1 LKPPALLVLL
11 YSGVKEYRIDG
22 VVPDPVSIHAGFVTT
37 IRMKQ
42 RIRSIFVLMT
52 VCILGVMA
60 FQAYWLYTSY
70 QLHEQQF
77 RRTVR
82 GAFISTVEKQ
92 QFNDAS
98 KLIRIEGRTR
108 EPRRRFSF
116 RQMDPD
122 DGPEDHFEFKRLKD
136 SAFVRIT
143 GIPKEGGVMNYT
155 IKGRSRSSKDS
166 IFIDTIARKIS
177 NMLIVNWA
185 GDHKFNL
192 KKFDSTYRAE
202 LRLRDIEADY
212 KLDTIQLKPELFRS
226 QMENQAR
233 AGSPIKTPPMPINP
247 VKNQFLQAS
256 FDSPTGYILRK
267 MDWLLAGSALLMALI
282 TWCFLYML
290 STILKQKKLS
300 EIKNDFIN
308 NMTHELKTPIATVSA
323 AVEAMQHFGALD
335 DPLKTRTYLTI
346 SKNELQRLSDLV
358 EKVLNMAVDEK
369 KELELNR
376 EWLKPAE
383 LIQEVVVNHQL
394 KARSGA
400 PVKPVDIKVETE
412 PENGRVQADRLHL
425 GNAINNLIDNAIK
438 YSQES
443 VQILINSKADE
454 NGWRLTVQD
463 NGNGIPKVYHE
474 VIFDRFFRVPTGNL
488 HPVKGFGLGL
498 SYVRQV
504 VEKHGGRIEVSS
516 EPGRGS
522 VFVIWIPN

>member
-1 LKPPALLVLL
+1 
-11 YSGVKEYRIDG
+11 
-22 VVPDPVSIHAGFVTT
+22 
-37 IRMKQ
+37 MKQ

-52 VCILGVMA
+52 VCIPGVLA
-60 FQAYWLYTSY
+60 FQTYWLYTSY

-82 GAFISTVEKQ
+82 GAFISAVEKQ
-92 QFNDAS
+92 QFNDARRLFRVGLD
-98 KLIRIEGRTR
+98 KGPQRLRLQFR
-108 EPRRRFSF
+108 EPAL
-116 RQMDPD
+116 D
-122 DGPEDHFEFKRLKD
+122 DESEEPFAVNRVKD
-136 SAFVRIT
+136 SLFVRINHS
-143 GIPKEGGVMNYT
+143 GPDNGERMKVRVI
-155 IKGRSRSSKDS
+155 RSTRQSKDR

-177 NMLIVNWA
+177 NVLIADWA
-185 GDHKFNL
+185 GNHRFNL
-192 KKFDSTYRAE
+192 EKFDSTYRAE
-202 LRLRDIEADY
+202 LRLRDIDATFQ
-212 KLDTIQLKPELFRS
+212 LDTIQLKPELFRQ
-226 QMENQAR
+226 QMQNR
-233 AGSPIKTPPMPINP
+233 AQVVMEGPIKTSPMPINP

-256 FDSPTGYILRK
+256 FDTPTGYILRK
-267 MDWLLAGSALLMALI
+267 MDWLLAGSALLMALTI
-282 TWCFLYML
+282 WCFLYML

-323 AVEAMQHFGALD
+323 AVEAMQHFGALN
-335 DPLKTRTYLTI
+335 DPLKTKTYLNI

-383 LIQEVVVNHQL
+383 LIQEVVGNHQL
-394 KARSGA
+394 QARSGTSE
-400 PVKPVDIKVETE
+400 KPVAIEVEIE
-412 PENGRVQADRLHL
+412 PENARVQADRLHL

-438 YSQES
+438 YSKES
-443 VQILINSKADE
+443 VQICINSQTDE

-474 VIFDRFFRVPTGNL
+474 AIFDRFFRIPTGNL

-522 VFVIWIPN
+522 VFRIWIPN

>member
-1 LKPPALLVLL
+1 MPVLL
-11 YSGVKEYRIDG
+11 Y
-22 VVPDPVSIHAGFVTT
+22 T
-37 IRMKQ
+37 MKQ

-82 GAFISTVEKQ
+82 GAFVSAVEKQ
-92 QFNDAS
+92 QFNDAGQ
-98 KLIRIEGRTR
+98 LIRGEIRSD
-108 EPRRRFSF
+108 EPRRRIHF
-116 RQMDPD
+116 RQMDSED
-122 DGPEDHFEFKRLKD
+122 DLPEDRFTFDRLKGNTFVTVTD
-136 SAFVRIT
+136 SQRQGFNVMNVRI
-143 GIPKEGGVMNYT
+143 K
-155 IKGRSRSSKDS
+155 RQSRSSKDS
-166 IFIDTIARKIS
+166 IFIDTMARKIS
-177 NMLIVNWA
+177 KMLILNWA

-212 KLDTIQLKPELFRS
+212 QLDTIQLNPELFRR
-226 QMENQAR
+226 QMDNPMR
-233 AGSPIKTPPMPINP
+233 TGSPIKTRPMPINP
-247 VKNQFLQAS
+247 VKNQFLEAS
-256 FDSPTGYILRK
+256 FGSPTGYILRK
-267 MDWLLAGSALLMALI
+267 MDWLLAGSALLMALT

-300 EIKNDFIN
+300 EIKNNFIN

-323 AVEAMQHFGALD
+323 AVEAMQNFGALN
-335 DPLKTRTYLTI
+335 DPQKTQAYLGI

-376 EWLKPAE
+376 EWLKPTE
-383 LIQEVVVNHQL
+383 LIQEVVGNHQL
-394 KARSGA
+394 KAQTGA
-400 PVKPVDIKVETE
+400 PDKTVVIEVETV
-412 PENGRVQADRLHL
+412 PENARVQADRLHL

>member
-1 LKPPALLVLL
+1 MGRLDVKHCYLVLSSVNAVGKPTEKPVFL
-11 YSGVKEYRIDG
+11 YM
-22 VVPDPVSIHAGFVTT
+22 
-37 IRMKQ
+37 MKQ

-60 FQAYWLYTSY
+60 FQGYWLYTSY

-82 GAFISTVEKQ
+82 GAFISAVEKQ
-92 QFNDAS
+92 QFNDARQ
-98 KLIRIEGRTR
+98 LVRGEIRSD
-108 EPRRRFSF
+108 EPRRRFHF
-116 RQMDPD
+116 RPMESED
-122 DGPEDHFEFKRLKD
+122 DLPESRIAFDRRSD
-136 SAFVRIT
+136 SAFVTVTDSQPVRVQ
-143 GIPKEGGVMNYT
+143 VMNYR
-155 IKGRSRSSKDS
+155 IKRQLRSSKDS
-166 IFIDTIARKIS
+166 IFIDTMARKITK
-177 NMLIVNWA
+177 MLILDWA

-202 LRLRDIEADY
+202 LRLRDVEADY
-212 KLDTIQLKPELFRS
+212 QLDTIQLKPDIFRQ
-226 QMENQAR
+226 QMDNPMR
-233 AGSPIKTPPMPINP
+233 TGSPIKTPPMPINP

-267 MDWLLAGSALLMALI
+267 MDWLLAGSALLMALT

-323 AVEAMQHFGALD
+323 AVEAMQHFGALND
-335 DPLKTRTYLTI
+335 SQKTNTYLNI

-376 EWLKPAE
+376 EWLKPSE
-383 LIQEVVVNHQL
+383 LIQEVVGNHQL
-394 KARSGA
+394 KASAGV
-400 PVKPVDIKVETE
+400 PVKLVAIEVESI
-412 PENGRVQADRLHL
+412 PENARVQADRLHL

-443 VQILINSKADE
+443 VQILINSRADE
-454 NGWRLTVQD
+454 SGWRLTVED

>member
-1 LKPPALLVLL
+1 
-11 YSGVKEYRIDG
+11 
-22 VVPDPVSIHAGFVTT
+22 
-37 IRMKQ
+37 
-42 RIRSIFVLMT
+42 MT

-70 QLHEQQF
+70 RLHEQQF

-82 GAFISTVEKQ
+82 GAFISAVEKQ
-92 QFNDAS
+92 QISDA
-98 KLIRIEGRTR
+98 RILFRGEVKAG
-108 EPRRRFSF
+108 EPRRRFHF
-116 RQMDPD
+116 RQLESG
-122 DGPEDHFEFKRLKD
+122 DGPEDQFSFNRFND
-136 SAFVRIT
+136 SVLIQST
-143 GIPKEGGVMNYT
+143 DSKKVGIKVMNYT
-155 IKGRSRSSKDS
+155 VRRQVREPKYSV
-166 IFIDTIARKIS
+166 FIDTLARKIS
-177 NMLIVNWA
+177 NRLIVNWA
-185 GDHKFNL
+185 GNHSFNL

-202 LRLRDIEADY
+202 LLLRDIDPTY
-212 KLDTIQLKPELFRS
+212 QLDTIQLKPELFMR
-226 QMENQAR
+226 QMEELPR

-256 FDSPTGYILRK
+256 FASPTGYILRK
-267 MDWLLAGSALLMALI
+267 MDWLLAGSALLMALT
-282 TWCFLYML
+282 TWCFLYMV

-335 DPLKTRTYLTI
+335 DPQKTRTYLNI

-376 EWLKPAE
+376 EWLKPAD
-383 LIQEVVVNHQL
+383 LIQEVVGNHQL
-394 KARSGA
+394 KAQSGT
-400 PVKPVDIKVETE
+400 PGKQVDIEIETA
-412 PENGRVQADRLHL
+412 PETARVQADRLHL
-425 GNAINNLIDNAIK
+425 ANAINNLIDNAIK
-438 YSQES
+438 YSPDS
-443 VQILINSKADE
+443 VRILINSRADDA
-454 NGWRLTVQD
+454 GWQLTVED
-463 NGNGIPKVYHE
+463 NGNGIPKMYHE
-474 VIFDRFFRVPTGNL
+474 AIFDRFFRVPTGNL

-522 VFVIWIPN
+522 VFVIWIPT